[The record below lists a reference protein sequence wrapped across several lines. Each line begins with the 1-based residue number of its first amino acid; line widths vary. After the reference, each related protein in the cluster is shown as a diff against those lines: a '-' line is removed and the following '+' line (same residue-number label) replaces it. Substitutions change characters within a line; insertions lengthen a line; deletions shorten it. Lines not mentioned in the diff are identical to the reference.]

1 MDKKTKWLKSIGAV
15 EIRNGFRW
23 HVPDGN
29 MFYSEEYIKNTPLEE
44 LQVKYKE
51 HHRLLSLDKQ
61 MVAIRILRQ
70 MENKGFD
77 EWDIANVLDEAKSLL
92 IENTNDYGKMARRFK
107 TIEKI
112 MRIITIVSV
121 FVMIGCYIAI
131 SAL

>member
-1 MDKKTKWLKSIGAV
+1 MDKKIKWLRSIGAA
-15 EIRNGFRW
+15 EIRSDFHW
-23 HVPDGN
+23 YVPDGN
-29 MFYSEEYIKNTPLEE
+29 MYYSEEYIKNTPLEE
-44 LQVKYKE
+44 LQAKYKE
-51 HHRLLSLDKQ
+51 HHRLLSLDKR
-61 MVAIRILRQ
+61 MVAIGILRQ
-70 MENKGFD
+70 MNNKGFD

>member
-23 HVPDGN
+23 YVPDGN
-29 MFYSEEYIKNTPLEE
+29 MYYSEDYVKNTPLEE

-92 IENTNDYGKMARRFK
+92 IEHTNDYGKMARRFK
-107 TIEKI
+107 KIEKA
-112 MRIITIVSV
+112 MQIIT
-121 FVMIGCYIAI
+121 FIGVLIMAGGHIAI
-131 SAL
+131 TVL